1 MWDLRLLECTM
12 QLGNWH
18 ELRECAVN
26 LAGGTE
32 AGLWTTAQSRDQFLP
47 YFVKA
52 LVCDAAGDAEAALSA
67 FMSAAQQ
74 QSVTAVSSGSS
85 DQQYV
90 KKKDWLEEHLPL
102 QVAQVSTTSLL

>member
-1 MWDLRLLECTM
+1 M

-32 AGLWTTAQSRDQFLP
+32 QGLWATAQSRDQFLP

-52 LVCDAAGDAEAALSA
+52 LVCDVAADAEAALCT
-67 FMSAAQQ
+67 FMSTAQQ
-74 QSVTAVSSGSS
+74 QSVGAASSGSS
-85 DQQYV
+85 DQQGV

-102 QVAQVSTTSLL
+102 QVAQVSTSAQF